1 MKKCLVAGTIALMTI
16 GPALAIADTNRDK
29 DPQAS
34 VSDGIQSLLKTMEMM
49 LLTIPQYEAPFIN
62 ENGDIII
69 RRKNSPRDPKQTP
82 VPEGKQKAI

>member
-1 MKKCLVAGTIALMTI
+1 MTM
-16 GPALAIADTNRDK
+16 GPALAIAGTNQDK

-69 RRKNSPRDPKQTP
+69 RRKNSPRGPKRTP

>member
-69 RRKNSPRDPKQTP
+69 RRKNPSPKSEQPS
-82 VPEGKQKAI
+82 VPEGEKKEI

>member
-1 MKKCLVAGTIALMTI
+1 MKKCLVVGTIALMTM
-16 GPALAIADTNRDK
+16 GPALAIAGTNQDK

-69 RRKNSPRDPKQTP
+69 RRKNPSPKSEQPS
-82 VPEGKQKAI
+82 VPEGEKKEI